1 MALYGNIS
9 NYKNLS
15 GSVFTATSLDGSLSN
30 PISDG
35 LSAYEVAVK
44 NGFQGTEKEWLESLK
59 GYSPIKG
66 KDYWTQEDIDSI
78 LEELQEQKLSFK
90 IGKGLRLDS
99 QTNELSVDTVD
110 FAEKD
115 NSNPISSAAVYTE
128 IGNINVLLSLI

>member
-1 MALYGNIS
+1 MALHGNIS

-59 GYSPIKG
+59 GYSPIKR
-66 KDYWTQEDIDSI
+66 KDYWT
-78 LEELQEQKLSFK
+78 
-90 IGKGLRLDS
+90 
-99 QTNELSVDTVD
+99 
-110 FAEKD
+110 
-115 NSNPISSAAVYTE
+115 
-128 IGNINVLLSLI
+128 